1 MVTRPDLAKELSRAA
16 QEALG
21 ALSGLKSEAESFA
34 RAKLEKLLADMKLV
48 TQDEFD
54 AVRAMAA
61 KARAEQERLEVRV
74 AALEAKLGMTPPA
87 SQAPAK
93 PVRKRVAK
101 NESK

>member
-16 QEALG
+16 HEALG

-34 RAKLEKLLADMKLV
+34 KAKLEKLLAEMKLV

-61 KARAEQERLEVRV
+61 KARAE
-74 AALEAKLGMTPPA
+74 
-87 SQAPAK
+87 
-93 PVRKRVAK
+93 
-101 NESK
+101 